1 MDGGWACRR
10 ASEEI
15 KQRLVISPRASM
27 LGGALLKAGREWNE
41 VVRNVVFKGV
51 DDDIVQKVVN
61 LAEQY
66 R

>member
-1 MDGGWACRR
+1 
-10 ASEEI
+10 
-15 KQRLVISPRASM
+15 M

>member
-1 MDGGWACRR
+1 M
-10 ASEEI
+10 
-15 KQRLVISPRASM
+15 
-27 LGGALLKAGREWNE
+27 LKAGREWNE